1 MKTEFFNRELSWLEF
16 NARVLDQA
24 CNKKNPLL
32 ERLRFLTITSSNFD
46 EFFMI
51 RVAGLKQTMQENPET
66 KDLSGLT
73 AKEQLSKISK
83 RVHELTDIQTEVLN
97 REIIPNL
104 AEKGIVYVS
113 SKDFDS
119 NQEHFSEILFNEEIF
134 PLLTPLRAD
143 TNQTFSL
150 ITNLKLHGAYLLK
163 PIVENPNIPTEFL
176 TNAEES
182 MVIVQIP
189 KTVRRVIWLPSKN
202 DQRYFTLVDDIL
214 EKFVTKLFPGYKV
227 TDSLIFKATCEAD
240 FSVEEDKGDFI
251 QAMENVLVKRDFAK
265 PVRLVC
271 NSSSPKIQEMLT
283 EKLQLNPEDVYT
295 VDGIVDIST
304 LIDLREIEGF
314 SELKFS
320 SWKKSLIKGF
330 VPGQPFWDK
339 IKQGDILLHVPYQS
353 YEPVLQFIND
363 AADDPDV
370 LAIKMTLYR
379 TSNHSAITAALE
391 RAARNGKQVT
401 VFVELK
407 ARFDEKQ
414 NISWADRLE
423 RAGAIVVYGIVNL
436 KVHGKLMLVVRREQ
450 TGVKRYVHFSTG
462 NYNEKTANLYSD
474 ISVFTGNYEIA
485 TDASLFFN
493 MISGYSAIQTM
504 TRMFMAPINIKTK
517 LLSMIEREIQSASPE
532 KPGLIMAKMNS
543 LADEDCIKALYKAS
557 CNNVKV
563 LLNVRGICML
573 IPQKEGLSE
582 NIKVISIIDRFL
594 EHSRVF
600 YFQNGGNEELYLSS
614 ADWMPRNLERRV
626 EIMLP
631 ILQENIFQDIKEN
644 LQIYFKDTESSYEL
658 QSDGGWRK
666 RDGKKN
672 LRAQEELYKKYK
684 KQSSLDEKNA
694 VQEFSVRRF
703 K

>member
-1 MKTEFFNRELSWLEF
+1 MDFFNRELSWVEF
-16 NARVLDQA
+16 NARVLNQA
-24 CNKKNPLL
+24 CDKTLPLL
-32 ERLRFLTITSSNFD
+32 ERLKFMTITSSNFD
-46 EFFMI
+46 EFFMV
-51 RVAGLKQTMQENPET
+51 RVAGLKAKALSMPDW
-66 KDLSGLT
+66 KDSSGLT

-97 REIIPNL
+97 REIIPSL

-176 TNAEES
+176 TNAEEP

-227 TDSLIFKATCEAD
+227 TDSLIFKATCDAD

-320 SWKKSLIKGF
+320 SWKKSLVKGF

-644 LQIYFKDTESSYEL
+644 LQIYFTDTESSYEL
-658 QSDGGWRK
+658 QSDGGWKK

>member
-1 MKTEFFNRELSWLEF
+1 MDFFNRELSWVEF
-16 NARVLDQA
+16 NARVLNQA
-24 CNKKNPLL
+24 CDKTLPLL
-32 ERLRFLTITSSNFD
+32 ERLKFMTITSSNFD
-46 EFFMI
+46 EFFMV
-51 RVAGLKQTMQENPET
+51 RVAGLKAKALSMPDW
-66 KDLSGLT
+66 KDSSGLT

-97 REIIPNL
+97 REIIPSL

-227 TDSLIFKATCEAD
+227 TDSLIFKATCDAD

-295 VDGIVDIST
+295 VDGVVDIST

-557 CNNVKV
+557 CNNVKI

-658 QSDGGWRK
+658 QSDGGWKK

>member
-1 MKTEFFNRELSWLEF
+1 MDFFNRELSWVEF
-16 NARVLDQA
+16 NARVLNQA
-24 CNKKNPLL
+24 CDKTLPLL
-32 ERLRFLTITSSNFD
+32 ERLKFMTITSSNFD
-46 EFFMI
+46 EFFMV
-51 RVAGLKQTMQENPET
+51 RVAGLKAKALSMPDW
-66 KDLSGLT
+66 KDSSGLT

-97 REIIPNL
+97 REIIPSL
-104 AEKGIVYVS
+104 AEKGIIYVS

-227 TDSLIFKATCEAD
+227 TDSLIFKATCDAD

-644 LQIYFKDTESSYEL
+644 LQIYFTDTESSYEL
-658 QSDGGWRK
+658 QSDGGWKK

>member
-1 MKTEFFNRELSWLEF
+1 MDFFNRELSWLEF
-16 NARVLDQA
+16 NARVLNQA
-24 CNKKNPLL
+24 CDKTLPLL
-32 ERLRFLTITSSNFD
+32 ERLKFMTITSSNFD
-46 EFFMI
+46 EFFMV
-51 RVAGLKQTMQENPET
+51 RVAGLKEKALSMPDW
-66 KDLSGLT
+66 KDSSGLT

-97 REIIPNL
+97 KEIIPNL

-119 NQEHFSEILFNEEIF
+119 NQEHFSEILFNEEIY

-143 TNQTFSL
+143 TNQTFGL

-163 PIVENPNIPTEFL
+163 PIMEKSNIPAEFL
-176 TNAEES
+176 TNADES

-227 TDSLIFKATCEAD
+227 TESLIFKATCEAD

-271 NSSSPKIQEMLT
+271 NTSSPRIQKMLT
-283 EKLQLNPEDVYT
+283 EKLQLNTEDVYT

-320 SWKKSLIKGF
+320 NWKKSLVKGF
-330 VPGQPFWDK
+330 VSGKPFWDK
-339 IKQGDILLHVPYQS
+339 IKQGDIMLHVPYQS

-379 TSNHSAITAALE
+379 TSNHSVITAALE

-517 LLSMIEREIQSASPE
+517 ILSMIDREIQSASPE

-594 EHSRVF
+594 EHSRIF

-644 LQIYFKDTESSYEL
+644 LHIYFSDTKSSYEL
-658 QSDGGWRK
+658 FSDGSWKKQG
-666 RDGKKN
+666 GKKN
-672 LRAQEELYKKYK
+672 ICSQEELYKKYK

>member
-1 MKTEFFNRELSWLEF
+1 MDFFNRELSWLEF
-16 NARVLDQA
+16 NARVLNQA
-24 CNKKNPLL
+24 CDKTLPLL
-32 ERLRFLTITSSNFD
+32 ERLKFMTITSSNFD
-46 EFFMI
+46 EFFMV
-51 RVAGLKQTMQENPET
+51 RVTGLKEKALSMPDW
-66 KDLSGLT
+66 KDSSGLT

-97 REIIPNL
+97 KEIIPNL

-119 NQEHFSEILFNEEIF
+119 NQEHFSEILFNEEIY

-143 TNQTFSL
+143 TNQTFGL

-163 PIVENPNIPTEFL
+163 PIMEKSNIPAEFL
-176 TNAEES
+176 TNADES

-227 TDSLIFKATCEAD
+227 TESLIFKATCEAD

-271 NSSSPKIQEMLT
+271 NTSSPRIQEMLT
-283 EKLQLNPEDVYT
+283 EKLQLNTEDVYT

-320 SWKKSLIKGF
+320 NWKKSLVKGF
-330 VPGQPFWDK
+330 VSGKPFWDK
-339 IKQGDILLHVPYQS
+339 IKQGDIMLHVPYQS

-379 TSNHSAITAALE
+379 TSNHSIITAALE

-436 KVHGKLMLVVRREQ
+436 KVHGKLMLIVRREQ

-517 LLSMIEREIQSASPE
+517 VLSMIDREIQSASPE

-594 EHSRVF
+594 EHSRIF

-644 LQIYFKDTESSYEL
+644 LHIYFSDTKSSYEL
-658 QSDGGWRK
+658 FSDGSWKKQG
-666 RDGKKN
+666 GKKN
-672 LRAQEELYKKYK
+672 ICSQEELYKKYK

>member
-1 MKTEFFNRELSWLEF
+1 MEFFNRELSWLEF
-16 NARVLDQA
+16 NARVLNQA
-24 CNKKNPLL
+24 CDKTLPLL
-32 ERLRFLTITSSNFD
+32 ERLKFMTITSSNFD
-46 EFFMI
+46 EFFMV
-51 RVAGLKQTMQENPET
+51 RVAGLKEKALSMPDW
-66 KDLSGLT
+66 KDSSGLT

-97 REIIPNL
+97 KEIIPNL

-119 NQEHFSEILFNEEIF
+119 NQEHFSEILFNEEIY

-143 TNQTFSL
+143 TNQTFGL

-163 PIVENPNIPTEFL
+163 PIMEKSNIPAEFL
-176 TNAEES
+176 TNADES

-227 TDSLIFKATCEAD
+227 TESLIFKATCEAD

-271 NSSSPKIQEMLT
+271 NTSSPRIQEMLT
-283 EKLQLNPEDVYT
+283 EKLQLNTEDVYT

-320 SWKKSLIKGF
+320 NWKKSLVKGF
-330 VPGQPFWDK
+330 VSGKPFWDK
-339 IKQGDILLHVPYQS
+339 IKQGDIMLHVPYQS

-379 TSNHSAITAALE
+379 TSNHSVITAALE

-517 LLSMIEREIQSASPE
+517 VLSMIDREIQSASPE

-594 EHSRVF
+594 EHSRIF

-631 ILQENIFQDIKEN
+631 ILQENVFQDIKEN
-644 LQIYFKDTESSYEL
+644 LHIYFSDTKSSYEL
-658 QSDGGWRK
+658 FSDGSWKKQG
-666 RDGKKN
+666 GKKN
-672 LRAQEELYKKYK
+672 ICSQEELYKKYK
-684 KQSSLDEKNA
+684 KQSSLYEKNA

>member
-1 MKTEFFNRELSWLEF
+1 MDFFNRELSWVEF
-16 NARVLDQA
+16 NARVLNQA
-24 CNKKNPLL
+24 CDKTLPLL
-32 ERLRFLTITSSNFD
+32 ERLKFMTITSSNFD
-46 EFFMI
+46 EFFMV
-51 RVAGLKQTMQENPET
+51 RVAGLKAKALSMPDW
-66 KDLSGLT
+66 KDSSGLT

-97 REIIPNL
+97 REIIPSL

-227 TDSLIFKATCEAD
+227 TDSLIFKATCDAD

-644 LQIYFKDTESSYEL
+644 LHIYFSDTKSSYEL
-658 QSDGGWRK
+658 FSDGSWKKQG
-666 RDGKKN
+666 GKKN
-672 LRAQEELYKKYK
+672 ICSQEELYKKYK

>member
-1 MKTEFFNRELSWLEF
+1 MDFFNRELSWVEF
-16 NARVLDQA
+16 NARVLNQA
-24 CNKKNPLL
+24 CDKTLPLL
-32 ERLRFLTITSSNFD
+32 ERLKFMTITSSNFD
-46 EFFMI
+46 EFFMV
-51 RVAGLKQTMQENPET
+51 RVAGLKAKALSMPDW
-66 KDLSGLT
+66 KDSSGLT

-97 REIIPNL
+97 REIIPSL

-227 TDSLIFKATCEAD
+227 TDSLIFKATCDAD

-339 IKQGDILLHVPYQS
+339 IKQRDILLHVPYQS

-658 QSDGGWRK
+658 QSDGGWKK
-666 RDGKKN
+666 RGGKKN

>member
-1 MKTEFFNRELSWLEF
+1 MDFFNRELSWVEF
-16 NARVLDQA
+16 NARVLNQA
-24 CNKKNPLL
+24 CDKTLPLL
-32 ERLRFLTITSSNFD
+32 ERLKFMTITSSNFD
-46 EFFMI
+46 EFFMV
-51 RVAGLKQTMQENPET
+51 RVAGLKAKALSMPDW
-66 KDLSGLT
+66 KDSSGLT

-97 REIIPNL
+97 REIIPSL

-227 TDSLIFKATCEAD
+227 TDSLIFKATCDAD

-573 IPQKEGLSE
+573 IPQREGLSE

-658 QSDGGWRK
+658 QSDGGWK
-666 RDGKKN
+666 KQDGKKN

>member
-1 MKTEFFNRELSWLEF
+1 MDFFNRELSWVEF
-16 NARVLDQA
+16 NARVLNQA
-24 CNKKNPLL
+24 CDKTLPLL
-32 ERLRFLTITSSNFD
+32 ERLKFMTITSSNFD
-46 EFFMI
+46 EFFMV
-51 RVAGLKQTMQENPET
+51 RVAGLKAKALSMPDW
-66 KDLSGLT
+66 KDSSGLT

-97 REIIPNL
+97 REIIPSL

-227 TDSLIFKATCEAD
+227 TDSLIFKATCDAD

-658 QSDGGWRK
+658 QSDGGWKK
-666 RDGKKN
+666 RGGKKN

>member
-1 MKTEFFNRELSWLEF
+1 MDFFNRELSWVEF
-16 NARVLDQA
+16 NARVLNQA
-24 CNKKNPLL
+24 CDKTLPLL
-32 ERLRFLTITSSNFD
+32 ERLKFMTITSSNFD
-46 EFFMI
+46 EFFMV
-51 RVAGLKQTMQENPET
+51 RVAGLKAKALSMPDW
-66 KDLSGLT
+66 KDSSGLT

-97 REIIPNL
+97 REIIPSL

-176 TNAEES
+176 TNAEET

-227 TDSLIFKATCEAD
+227 TDSLIFKATCDAD

-320 SWKKSLIKGF
+320 SWKKSLVKGF

-658 QSDGGWRK
+658 QSDGGWKK

>member
-1 MKTEFFNRELSWLEF
+1 MEFFNRELSWLEF
-16 NARVLDQA
+16 NARVLNQA
-24 CNKKNPLL
+24 CDKTLPLL
-32 ERLRFLTITSSNFD
+32 ERLKFMTITSSNFD
-46 EFFMI
+46 EFFMV
-51 RVAGLKQTMQENPET
+51 RVAGLKEKALSMPDW
-66 KDLSGLT
+66 KDSSGLT

-97 REIIPNL
+97 KEIIPNL

-119 NQEHFSEILFNEEIF
+119 NQELFSEILFNEEIY

-143 TNQTFSL
+143 TNQTFGL

-163 PIVENPNIPTEFL
+163 PIMEKSNIPAEFL
-176 TNAEES
+176 TNADES

-227 TDSLIFKATCEAD
+227 TESLIFKATCEAD

-271 NSSSPKIQEMLT
+271 NTSSPRIQEMLT
-283 EKLQLNPEDVYT
+283 EKLQLNTEDVYT

-320 SWKKSLIKGF
+320 NWKKSLVKGF
-330 VPGQPFWDK
+330 VSGKPFWDK
-339 IKQGDILLHVPYQS
+339 IKQGDIMLHVPYQS

-379 TSNHSAITAALE
+379 TSNHSVITAALE

-517 LLSMIEREIQSASPE
+517 ILSMIDREIQSASPE

-594 EHSRVF
+594 EHSRIF

-631 ILQENIFQDIKEN
+631 ILQGNIFQDIKEN
-644 LQIYFKDTESSYEL
+644 LHIYFSDTKSSYEL
-658 QSDGGWRK
+658 FSDGSWKKQGS
-666 RDGKKN
+666 KKN
-672 LRAQEELYKKYK
+672 ICSQEELYKKYK

>member
-1 MKTEFFNRELSWLEF
+1 M
-16 NARVLDQA
+16 
-24 CNKKNPLL
+24 
-32 ERLRFLTITSSNFD
+32 
-46 EFFMI
+46 
-51 RVAGLKQTMQENPET
+51 
-66 KDLSGLT
+66 
-73 AKEQLSKISK
+73 
-83 RVHELTDIQTEVLN
+83 
-97 REIIPNL
+97 
-104 AEKGIVYVS
+104 
-113 SKDFDS
+113 
-119 NQEHFSEILFNEEIF
+119 
-134 PLLTPLRAD
+134 
-143 TNQTFSL
+143 
-150 ITNLKLHGAYLLK
+150 
-163 PIVENPNIPTEFL
+163 ENPNIPTEFL

-214 EKFVTKLFPGYKV
+214 EKFVTKLFPAYKV
-227 TDSLIFKATCEAD
+227 TDSLIFKATCDAD

-658 QSDGGWRK
+658 QSDGGWKK
-666 RDGKKN
+666 RGGKKN

>member
-1 MKTEFFNRELSWLEF
+1 MDFFNRELSWVEF
-16 NARVLDQA
+16 NARVLNQA
-24 CNKKNPLL
+24 CDKTLPLL
-32 ERLRFLTITSSNFD
+32 ERLKFMTITSSNFD
-46 EFFMI
+46 EFFMV
-51 RVAGLKQTMQENPET
+51 RVAGLKAKALSMPDW
-66 KDLSGLT
+66 KDSSGLT

-97 REIIPNL
+97 REIIPSL

-227 TDSLIFKATCEAD
+227 TDSLIFKATCDAD

-658 QSDGGWRK
+658 QSDGGWKK

>member
-1 MKTEFFNRELSWLEF
+1 MEFFNRELSWLEF
-16 NARVLDQA
+16 NARVLNQA
-24 CNKKNPLL
+24 CDKTLPLL
-32 ERLRFLTITSSNFD
+32 ERLKFMTITSSNFD
-46 EFFMI
+46 EFFMV
-51 RVAGLKQTMQENPET
+51 RVAGLKEKALSMPDW
-66 KDLSGLT
+66 KDSSGLT

-97 REIIPNL
+97 KEIIPNL

-119 NQEHFSEILFNEEIF
+119 NQEHFSEILFNEEIY

-143 TNQTFSL
+143 TNQTFGL

-163 PIVENPNIPTEFL
+163 PIMEKSNIPAEFL
-176 TNAEES
+176 TNADES

-227 TDSLIFKATCEAD
+227 TESLIFKATCEAD

-271 NSSSPKIQEMLT
+271 NTSSPRIQKMLT
-283 EKLQLNPEDVYT
+283 EKLQLNTEDVYT

-320 SWKKSLIKGF
+320 NWKKSLVKGF
-330 VPGQPFWDK
+330 VSGKPFWDK
-339 IKQGDILLHVPYQS
+339 IKQGDIMLHVPYQS

-379 TSNHSAITAALE
+379 TSNHSIITAALE

-436 KVHGKLMLVVRREQ
+436 KVHGKLMLIVRREQ

-517 LLSMIEREIQSASPE
+517 VLSMIDREIQSASPE

-594 EHSRVF
+594 EHSRII

-644 LQIYFKDTESSYEL
+644 LQIYFSDTKSSYEL
-658 QSDGGWRK
+658 FSDGSWKKQG
-666 RDGKKN
+666 GKKN
-672 LRAQEELYKKYK
+672 ICSQEELYKKYK

>member
-1 MKTEFFNRELSWLEF
+1 MNFFNRELSWVEF
-16 NARVLDQA
+16 NARVLNQA
-24 CNKKNPLL
+24 CDKTLPLL
-32 ERLRFLTITSSNFD
+32 ERLKFMTITSSNFD
-46 EFFMI
+46 EFFMV
-51 RVAGLKQTMQENPET
+51 RVAGLKAKALSMPDW
-66 KDLSGLT
+66 KDSSGLT

-97 REIIPNL
+97 REIIPSL

-423 RAGAIVVYGIVNL
+423 RAGVIVVYGIVNL

-658 QSDGGWRK
+658 QSDGGWKK
-666 RDGKKN
+666 RGGKKN

>member
-1 MKTEFFNRELSWLEF
+1 MDFFNRELSWVEF
-16 NARVLDQA
+16 NARVLNQA
-24 CNKKNPLL
+24 CDKTLPLL
-32 ERLRFLTITSSNFD
+32 ERLKFMTITSSNFD
-46 EFFMI
+46 EFFMV
-51 RVAGLKQTMQENPET
+51 RVAGLKAKALSMPDW
-66 KDLSGLT
+66 KDSSGLT

-97 REIIPNL
+97 REIIPSL

-227 TDSLIFKATCEAD
+227 TDSLIFKATCDAD

-320 SWKKSLIKGF
+320 SWKKSLVKGF

-658 QSDGGWRK
+658 QSDGGWKK
-666 RDGKKN
+666 RGGKKN

>member
-1 MKTEFFNRELSWLEF
+1 MDFFNRELSWVEF
-16 NARVLDQA
+16 NARVLNQA
-24 CNKKNPLL
+24 CDKTLPLL
-32 ERLRFLTITSSNFD
+32 ERLKFMTITSSNFD
-46 EFFMI
+46 EFFMV
-51 RVAGLKQTMQENPET
+51 RVAGLKAKALSMPDW
-66 KDLSGLT
+66 KDSSGLT

-97 REIIPNL
+97 REIIPSL

-163 PIVENPNIPTEFL
+163 PIVGNPNIPTEFL

-227 TDSLIFKATCEAD
+227 TDSLIFKATCDAD

-658 QSDGGWRK
+658 QSDGGWKK

>member
-1 MKTEFFNRELSWLEF
+1 MDFFNRELSWVEF
-16 NARVLDQA
+16 NARVLNQA
-24 CNKKNPLL
+24 CDKTLPLL
-32 ERLRFLTITSSNFD
+32 ERLKFMTITSSNFD
-46 EFFMI
+46 EFFMV
-51 RVAGLKQTMQENPET
+51 RVAGLKAKALSMPDW
-66 KDLSGLT
+66 KDSSGLT
-73 AKEQLSKISK
+73 AKEQLTKISK
-83 RVHELTDIQTEVLN
+83 SVHELTDIQTEVLN
-97 REIIPNL
+97 REIIPSL

-227 TDSLIFKATCEAD
+227 TDSLIFKATCDAD

-658 QSDGGWRK
+658 QSDGGWKK

>member
-1 MKTEFFNRELSWLEF
+1 MDFFNRELSWVEF
-16 NARVLDQA
+16 NARVLNQA
-24 CNKKNPLL
+24 CDKTLPLL
-32 ERLRFLTITSSNFD
+32 ERLKFMTITSSNFD
-46 EFFMI
+46 EFFMV
-51 RVAGLKQTMQENPET
+51 RVAGLKAKALSMPDW
-66 KDLSGLT
+66 KDSSGLT

>member
-1 MKTEFFNRELSWLEF
+1 MDFFNRELSWVEF
-16 NARVLDQA
+16 NARVLNQA
-24 CNKKNPLL
+24 CDKTLPLL
-32 ERLRFLTITSSNFD
+32 ERLKFMTITSSNFD
-46 EFFMI
+46 EFFMV
-51 RVAGLKQTMQENPET
+51 RVAGLKAKALSMPDW
-66 KDLSGLT
+66 KDSSGLT

-97 REIIPNL
+97 REIIPSL

-119 NQEHFSEILFNEEIF
+119 NQEHFSAILFNEEIF

-227 TDSLIFKATCEAD
+227 TDSLIFKATCDAD

-644 LQIYFKDTESSYEL
+644 LQNYFKDTESSYEL
-658 QSDGGWRK
+658 QSDGGWKK
-666 RDGKKN
+666 RGGKKN

>member
-1 MKTEFFNRELSWLEF
+1 MEFFNRELSWLEF
-16 NARVLDQA
+16 NARVLNQA
-24 CNKKNPLL
+24 CDKTLPLL
-32 ERLRFLTITSSNFD
+32 ERLKFMTITSSNFD
-46 EFFMI
+46 EFFMV
-51 RVAGLKQTMQENPET
+51 RVAGLKEKALSMPDW
-66 KDLSGLT
+66 KDSSGLT

-97 REIIPNL
+97 KEIIPNL

-119 NQEHFSEILFNEEIF
+119 NQEHFSEILFNEEIY

-143 TNQTFSL
+143 TNQTFGL

-163 PIVENPNIPTEFL
+163 PIMEKSNIPAEFL
-176 TNAEES
+176 TNADES

-227 TDSLIFKATCEAD
+227 TESLIFKATCEAD

-271 NSSSPKIQEMLT
+271 NTSSPRIQKMLT
-283 EKLQLNPEDVYT
+283 EKLQLNTEDVYT

-320 SWKKSLIKGF
+320 NWKKSLVKGF
-330 VPGQPFWDK
+330 VSEKPFWDK
-339 IKQGDILLHVPYQS
+339 IKQGDIMLHVPYQS

-379 TSNHSAITAALE
+379 TSNHSVITAALE

-517 LLSMIEREIQSASPE
+517 VLSMIDREIQSASPE

-594 EHSRVF
+594 EHSRIF

-644 LQIYFKDTESSYEL
+644 LHIYFSDTKSSYEL
-658 QSDGGWRK
+658 FSDGSWKKQG
-666 RDGKKN
+666 GKKN
-672 LRAQEELYKKYK
+672 ICSQEELYKKYK